1 MFPLASL
8 LVHMGL
14 VKRTVLTSDQ
24 SETPNHYY
32 CHLASHS
39 AFISACIVPLPVF
52 LFSLLTNHVS
62 LAHAKRSCTHTH
74 TLTCRGMTRCTFH
87 NASVSVYILHCF
99 YSCIYWLTALDS
111 FLLLYLFVS
120 IHGGEIGGVVGPH
133 RWMEE

>member
-87 NASVSVYILHCF
+87 NASVSVYIFTLLLQLHLLADCPGLIF
-99 YSCIYWLTALDS
+99 IAVSVCIYSWWRDWWS
-111 FLLLYLFVS
+111 D
-120 IHGGEIGGVVGPH
+120 GPT
-133 RWMEE
+133 